1 MTPADSQPEYRSYL
15 LRVWSDDARGIW
27 HASLQS
33 TLTKAVRHFPTVEA
47 LMGFLASPAHVEA
60 PDAGLMSAAA
70 GDLPSRAAP
79 IDDSAQDQGGLHD

>member
-1 MTPADSQPEYRSYL
+1 MTTTDSQPEYRSYL

-33 TLTKAVRHFPTVEA
+33 TLTKAVRHFATVEA
-47 LMGFLASPAHVEA
+47 LMGFLASPPPVEA
-60 PDAGLMSAAA
+60 PDARLMSAAA

-79 IDDSAQDQGGLHD
+79 IEDSAPDRGGLQT